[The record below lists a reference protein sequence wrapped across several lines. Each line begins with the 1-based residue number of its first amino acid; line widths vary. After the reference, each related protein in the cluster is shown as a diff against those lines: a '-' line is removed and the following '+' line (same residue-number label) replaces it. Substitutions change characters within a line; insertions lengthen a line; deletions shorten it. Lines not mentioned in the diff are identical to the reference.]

1 MTIKLTERKYSE
13 QDAQALREKGVHP
26 VLSKLFAA
34 RGIQS
39 AEELSLELKN
49 LIPPAQLKNCI
60 DAAQYLAQAI
70 QHGKRL
76 LIVADYDCDGATACA
91 VGMRG
96 LKALGAPWNIQVDY
110 FVPNRF
116 TLGYGLTPEVVD
128 LAAQREQRP
137 DILITVDNG
146 IASLAGVER
155 AHQLGMEVL
164 VTDHH
169 LPADTLPKAAW
180 IVNPNQPHCTFPSKA
195 LAGVGVMF
203 YLLIA
208 LRSILREQGAFTADN
223 QPRLEN
229 LLDLVALG
237 TVADVASLDRN
248 NRVLVSNGV
257 KRIKHGLM
265 QPGIQALYLAAGRD
279 PHKANTSDLGF
290 TLGPRLNAAGRLSDM
305 SLGIRC
311 LLTDSHE
318 EALQL
323 AHELDRMNRERR
335 TIEAGMQETA
345 LASLVD
351 IQVGEQATVCLAHP
365 DWHQGVIGI
374 VASRLKEKFHRP
386 TIIFAPGDET
396 GEKVFKG
403 SGRSISGFHLRD
415 ALDVISKKYPDMILK
430 FGGHA
435 MAAGLTIRASEFD
448 LFKETFE
455 SIARELMTEETLQR
469 QLAHDGFLS
478 PEFIEPEFGT
488 LLSNETW
495 GQGFPAPVFYGEF
508 EVISQSLLQ
517 GKHLKLQLKALKE
530 NGSSDSK
537 TLNGIWFSRAQTL
550 PNRSKLAYRLVTD
563 HFQGVARAQL
573 HIEALDEPL

>member
-70 QHGKRL
+70 QNGKRL

-116 TLGYGLTPEVVD
+116 TLGYGLTPEVVN
-128 LAAQREQRP
+128 LAAQRAQRP

-180 IVNPNQPHCTFPSKA
+180 IVNPNQPDCTFPSKA

>member
-13 QDAQALREKGVHP
+13 QDAKALCDQGVHP

-70 QHGKRL
+70 QNGKRL

-96 LKALGAPWNIQVDY
+96 LKALGAPWNIQIDY

-128 LAAQREQRP
+128 LAAQRAQRP

-155 AHQLGMEVL
+155 ANQLGMEVL

-169 LPADTLPKAAW
+169 LPADTLPDAAW

-386 TIIFAPGDET
+386 TIIFAPGDEA

-403 SGRSISGFHLRD
+403 SGRSITGFHLRD

-435 MAAGLTIRASEFD
+435 MAAGLTIKASEFD

-478 PEFIEPEFGT
+478 PEFIEPEFGI

-508 EVISQSLLQ
+508 EVVSQSLLQ

>member
-1 MTIKLTERKYSE
+1 MTMKLIQRSHTKE
-13 QDAQALREKGVHP
+13 QADLLEATGIHP
-26 VLSKLFAA
+26 VLAKLWAA
-34 RGIQS
+34 RGISSVQ
-39 AEELSLELKN
+39 ELSLDLKN
-49 LIPPAQLKNCI
+49 LIPPSELTHCEK
-60 DAAQYLAQAI
+60 AAAYLATAI
-70 QHGKRL
+70 QNHKKI

-96 LKALGAPWNIQVDY
+96 LKALGAPWDIQVDY

-128 LAAQREQRP
+128 LAAERLHKP

-146 IASLAGVER
+146 IASLTGVQR
-155 AHQLGMEVL
+155 ANELGMEVL

-180 IVNPNQPHCTFPSKA
+180 IVNPNQPNCNFPSKA

-208 LRSILREQGAFTADN
+208 LRAELRARGAFTAEN

-265 QPGIQALYLAAGRD
+265 QPGIQALYMAAGKD
-279 PHKANTSDLGF
+279 PSKASTFDLGF
-290 TLGPRLNAAGRLSDM
+290 TIGPRLNAAGRLSDM
-305 SLGIRC
+305 SLGIQC
-311 LLTDSHE
+311 LLTDSQE

-323 AHELDRMNRERR
+323 ARELDRMNRERR

-351 IQVGEQATVCLAHP
+351 IQVDTQASVCLVNA

-374 VASRLKEKFHRP
+374 VASRLKERYHRP
-386 TIIFAPGDET
+386 TLIFAPGEES
-396 GEKVFKG
+396 GEKVLKG
-403 SGRSISGFHLRD
+403 SGRSITGFHLRD
-415 ALDVISKKYPDMILK
+415 ALDVVSKKYPDLILK

-435 MAAGLTIRASEFD
+435 MAAGLQ
-448 LFKETFE
+448 FE
-455 SIARELMTEETLQR
+455 KIVLS
-469 QLAHDGFLS
+469 FLK
-478 PEFIEPEFGT
+478 I
-488 LLSNETW
+488 
-495 GQGFPAPVFYGEF
+495 
-508 EVISQSLLQ
+508 
-517 GKHLKLQLKALKE
+517 ALKQLL
-530 NGSSDSK
+530 K
-537 TLNGIWFSRAQTL
+537 T
-550 PNRSKLAYRLVTD
+550 
-563 HFQGVARAQL
+563 
-573 HIEALDEPL
+573 